1 MNRATP
7 DYYVLD
13 EMRRCIALHLQKALK
28 ECEILSRD
36 LHHLNPITVVA
47 QISQFFDPADETSI
61 QDCFSDAF
69 WDAKKS
75 LDEDGFNEPNKP
87 KCLPSGLPLK

>member
-1 MNRATP
+1 MTRTTP

-13 EMRRCIALHLQKALK
+13 EMRRCIALHLQKAIK
-28 ECEILSRD
+28 ECEVLSRD

-47 QISQFFDPADETSI
+47 QISQYFDPADETPI

-69 WDAKKS
+69 WDATKS
-75 LDEDGFNEPNKP
+75 LEEDGFDVPNKP
-87 KCLPSGLPLK
+87 KCLPSGLPSR